1 MMTGAG
7 PSHKPVSH
15 VSTEFSSFRVKH
27 HRNRYV
33 KLLLSCCDS
42 CHQISSCHWLRRRG
56 WTRKTSRWTGWSRC
70 WGTWSWSRWVSAAA
84 SLISFLSSC
93 VGWVEWLSWQS
104 EFMTSVCPRWLESVI
119 FCKTLNWTDFPV
131 TDPTTWMLSTNYC
144 HSMILLL
151 ISNNWDKTYLII
163 LLDLNRRNE
172 TTTPQL
178 SIVWC

>member
-1 MMTGAG
+1 MKYFNVEFPNIVMMTGAG
-7 PSHKPVSH
+7 PSHRPVSH

-70 WGTWSWSRWVSAAA
+70 WGTWSWSRWEWAAA

-93 VGWVEWLSWQS
+93 VWWVEWLGWQS
-104 EFMTSVCPRWLESVI
+104 QFMTSVCPQWYSAKHWTERISRLLTQPHECFQQTIVIQWFYCWSVTI
-119 FCKTLNWTDFPV
+119 EIKHIW
-131 TDPTTWMLSTNYC
+131 
-144 HSMILLL
+144 
-151 ISNNWDKTYLII
+151 
-163 LLDLNRRNE
+163 
-172 TTTPQL
+172 
-178 SIVWC
+178 